1 MLRPVAITCLVYAQ
15 QCTDYLT
22 SHAMAE
28 LLAGGRNLVPSGF
41 VYRNKS
47 HRWKTLATTFPRCT
61 SQYNPRSLR
70 LVTAYSLQVC
80 ERVQDMRD

>member
-1 MLRPVAITCLVYAQ
+1 
-15 QCTDYLT
+15 
-22 SHAMAE
+22 MAE

-47 HRWKTLATTFPRCT
+47 HRWKPSPQLPLCA
-61 SQYNPRSLR
+61 SQYIPRSLR